1 MPLRSPL
8 GSSSP
13 AGFLLRRPFRS
24 AALGLAGVF
33 AMAAVSAFAQGGEGR
48 PAGGANAPDPRRGGD
63 IAQRWCAT
71 CHVVASDQ
79 TQATGEARPF
89 GSIARQPGFDAAAL
103 ALFLLDPHPRMPDM
117 GLSRAEAADIAAYIK
132 SLAPNK
138 P

>member
-33 AMAAVSAFAQGGEGR
+33 AMAAVSVTASAQAPRPGTGPASPDPQRGGE
-48 PAGGANAPDPRRGGD
+48 
-63 IAQRWCAT
+63 IARRWCAT
-71 CHVVASDQ
+71 CHVVSSDQ

-89 GSIARQPGFDAAAL
+89 GSIARQPDFDAAAL